1 MSMWGGYGNLGDFYI
16 TNATEGETETRNTE
30 FDTVTGAIL
39 MFYQD
44 D

>member
-16 TNATEGETETRNTE
+16 TNATEGETEARNTE